1 MILVQK
7 GMIAMTFNDKLTEL
21 RRSRGWSQEQLGEAV
36 NVSRQTVSKW
46 ELGLTTPEMEK
57 LIELSN
63 IFDITIDELVG
74 KSAPDKDVS
83 DDRTS
88 ENPHRTFSLSRLNY
102 EYKSKAHIGSLPLV
116 HINTAGKAKGVVAVG
131 AVAKGIISLGLI
143 SMGLLSWGFIS
154 MGLIAI
160 GGIALG
166 GAALGGLAIGLLAV
180 GGLALGLFA
189 IGGLAVG
196 VYSVGGCAVAAKIA
210 LGGYASAH
218 IAVGDIT
225 SGEYCFKTANDSMQ
239 LAGADVSELREAIMR
254 EFPHTLK
261 IIRELFCTAVK

>member
-1 MILVQK
+1 
-7 GMIAMTFNDKLTEL
+7 MTFNDKLTEL
-21 RRSRGWSQEQLGEAV
+21 RRSKGRSQEQLGEMV

-74 KSAPDKDVS
+74 KSPAREKGHDETCSEEKTSRVF
-83 DDRTS
+83 RT
-88 ENPHRTFSLSRLNY
+88 SRLNY

-116 HINTAGKAKGVVAVG
+116 HINTGGKAKGIVAVG
-131 AVAKGIISLGLI
+131 LIARGIIFLGLI
-143 SMGLLSWGFIS
+143 SIGLFCWGFIS
-154 MGLIAI
+154 IGILAI

-166 GAALGGLAIGLLAV
+166 GAALGGIAIGLLAV
-180 GGLALGLFA
+180 GGLALGFFA
-189 IGGLAVG
+189 FGGLAVG

-218 IAVGDIT
+218 IAVGDVT
-225 SGEYCFKTANDSMQ
+225 SGEYCFKTVSDSMR
-239 LAGADVSELREAIMR
+239 LADADVSELRNVIMR
-254 EFPHTLK
+254 EFPDTLRF
-261 IIRELFCTAVK
+261 IRELFCMAVK